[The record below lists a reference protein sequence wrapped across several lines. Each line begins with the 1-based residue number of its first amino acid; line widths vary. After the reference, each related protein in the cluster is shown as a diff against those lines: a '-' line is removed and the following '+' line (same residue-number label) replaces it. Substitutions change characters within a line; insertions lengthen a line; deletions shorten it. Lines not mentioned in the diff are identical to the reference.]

1 LWSSYTAESCFH
13 HLFSAGHG
21 TDCCE
26 SGETKKDEKIKSAF
40 TMKTNKY
47 CCPQTLTVQHDDVGN
62 DLVIFVDFIVA
73 IVTNGG
79 I

>member
-1 LWSSYTAESCFH
+1 LWSIYTAESCFYH
-13 HLFSAGHG
+13 IFSTGHG
-21 TDCCE
+21 TDCGE
-26 SGETKKDEKIKSAF
+26 SGETKKIEKIKSAF
-40 TMKTNKY
+40 TMKTNRY
-47 CCPQTLTVQHDDVGN
+47 YCPQTLTVQHDDVGN

>member
-1 LWSSYTAESCFH
+1 
-13 HLFSAGHG
+13 
-21 TDCCE
+21 
-26 SGETKKDEKIKSAF
+26 
-40 TMKTNKY
+40 MKTNRY
-47 CCPQTLTVQHDDVGN
+47 YCPQTLTVQHDDVGN

>member
-1 LWSSYTAESCFH
+1 LWSSYTADSCFPH
-13 HLFSAGHG
+13 RSSTQHG
-21 TDCCE
+21 TGCGE

-40 TMKTNKY
+40 TIKTNKFY
-47 CCPQTLTVQHDDVGN
+47 CPQTLTVQHDNVGN
-62 DLVIFVDFIVA
+62 ELVIFVDFVVA